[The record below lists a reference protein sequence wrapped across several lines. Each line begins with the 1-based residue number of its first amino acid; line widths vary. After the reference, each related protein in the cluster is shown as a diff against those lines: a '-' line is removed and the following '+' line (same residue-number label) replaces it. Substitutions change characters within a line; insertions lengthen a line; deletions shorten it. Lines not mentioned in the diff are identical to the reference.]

1 MEGLNNYL
9 NEGKETYNINIYN
22 DGRPSPYGSETG
34 LDLEEAI
41 EELIYYDVISDNYD
55 EDELEKALKGIKKND
70 YRMFGSGLSEIK
82 VSKR

>member
-9 NEGKETYNINIYN
+9 NEGKESFNITIYH
-22 DGRPSPYGSETG
+22 DGRPSPYGNETG
-34 LDLEEAI
+34 LDLEDAI

-70 YRMFGSGLSEIK
+70 YRMFGSGLVEIK